1 MVSKEYFSHNI
12 FIKKHQKT
20 SKTLQFFIKI
30 ALEKRKRFIRKKQKK
45 SIRKKEKEIKTIK
58 HLFLLLS

>member
-1 MVSKEYFSHNI
+1 MVSKEYFRHNI

-30 ALEKRKRFIRKKQKK
+30 ALGKRKRFIRKKQKNQLE
-45 SIRKKEKEIKTIK
+45 KKKKK
-58 HLFLLLS
+58 LKQ